1 LIHSDVSSLFL
12 ISAAIAAACAV
23 ATVYPY
29 LIYPL
34 LLRLLPVRLVA
45 HADVPLR
52 FSLLLCAYNEAES
65 LPAKLQNVRALRAR
79 HPDLQVLAF
88 DDGSNDGTWQLL
100 SSDPALITA
109 VRGKGRCGKAFGMKT
124 LAKLAEGDVLVFT
137 DANVIVD
144 ATALDRLRTYFGDPE
159 VGGVCGS
166 LVYEHDPD
174 SATSTVGALYW
185 RLEESIKELESRS
198 GSVMGADGSI
208 FSIRRTLY
216 PDFPDTVLDDL
227 TVSMSAVFAGKRL
240 VRAADVVAYERSVAQ
255 RSEEFARKVRIAARA
270 FHTNAVLLPQ
280 LRRMSPINRFKYASR
295 KLIRWFG
302 AVPLAVGSIAALVAA
317 ASVSLAAFAIL
328 AGLVAATGALAIVA
342 RRGPLAAGAEIV
354 IAMGATAIG
363 VFKAAQGHRMVTWAP
378 PKSR

>member
-1 LIHSDVSSLFL
+1 LFL

-317 ASVSLAAFAIL
+317 ASVSPAAFAIL
-328 AGLVAATGALAIVA
+328 SGLVAATGALAIVA